1 MEEIK
6 FTTQTF
12 GEILDR
18 LFAESGKTVPKICE
32 KAGVCYTTVKE
43 WMNGRNG
50 PTLMSLE
57 LVLDALGKELVIR
70 EKVSGDG

>member
-1 MEEIK
+1 MQEIK
-6 FTTQTF
+6 FTAQTF

-18 LFAESGKTVPKICE
+18 LFAESGETVPQICE
-32 KAGVCYTTVKE
+32 KAGVCYTTVKN
-43 WMNGRNG
+43 WMSGWNG
-50 PTLMSLE
+50 PTLLSLV